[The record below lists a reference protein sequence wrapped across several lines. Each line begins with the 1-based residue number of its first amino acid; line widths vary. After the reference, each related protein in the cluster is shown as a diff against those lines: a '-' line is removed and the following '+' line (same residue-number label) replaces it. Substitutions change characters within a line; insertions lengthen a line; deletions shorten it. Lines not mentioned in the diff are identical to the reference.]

1 MDQTSLDPVKV
12 KPQEPRWLRAI
23 ISDDE
28 DPVYGAL
35 YESLLPLSARAAS
48 TSPVCLKCY
57 SGTSLWEEDINAGNG
72 ERARFDVYGMTFG
85 VGCLTCAQ

>member
-1 MDQTSLDPVKV
+1 MPPLPAMKTLF
-12 KPQEPRWLRAI
+12 L
-23 ISDDE
+23 
-28 DPVYGAL
+28 AL
-35 YESLLPLSARAAS
+35 SMTESLLPLSARAAS

-85 VGCLTCAQ
+85 VGGLTCAR